1 MVSIPYTINENLK
14 YKNIKMMRIILYF
27 LIYSCFYNIANSSE
41 RLELYFLSKGL
52 LSNRVL
58 SFNDAIQF
66 NTKSRSL
73 GFEGIRNNKKIDY
86 SVKVNRAFYP
96 IITYSDNINGG
107 NLNQNIQVGNYTFIG
122 DENTKAKSG
131 IIIGG
136 GALLGI
142 KKLYDR
148 GRYID
153 LNLNASIA
161 AAPAHD
167 WLQVRNEHITAC
179 SKNHVKEWIFF
190 DACASWAHTKR
201 EFTDTIHKSISTSI
215 TRLFMSGKSFHESS
229 LIAKRFI
236 TDEYQ
241 QLQGSIVLNS
251 LLQDGYKT
259 NISLTKG
266 ETVEDIISLNYSI
279 GLSINRI
286 IYKKPLKVSLSQ
298 SFYDGGNFL
307 GVTREDISNQIS
319 VSYPLYGGL
328 NVSIGYVDNNST
340 IQSFSHSGPLIS
352 VSFSTI
358 SF

>member
-1 MVSIPYTINENLK
+1 M
-14 YKNIKMMRIILYF
+14 KMMRIILSL
-27 LIYSCFYNIANSSE
+27 LIVSCFYNIANSSE
-41 RLELYFLSKGL
+41 RLELYFLSERL
-52 LSNRVL
+52 LSKKVL
-58 SFNDAIQF
+58 TFNDAIQF
-66 NTKSRSL
+66 NIKSRSL
-73 GFEGIRNNKKIDY
+73 GFEGITNNKKIDY
-86 SVKVNRAFYP
+86 TVKVNRSVYP
-96 IITYSDNINGG
+96 IIAYSDNINGG

-167 WLQVRNEHITAC
+167 WLQVRNEYITVC
-179 SKNHVKEWIFF
+179 SKNHIKEWIFF
-190 DACASWAHTKR
+190 DACTSWAHTKR
-201 EFTDTIHKSISTSI
+201 EFTDTIHKSISASI
-215 TRLFMSGKSFHESS
+215 TGLFMSERSFHESTFTV
-229 LIAKRFI
+229 KRFI
-236 TDEYQ
+236 SDEYQ

-251 LLQDGYKT
+251 LLPNSYKT
-259 NISLTKG
+259 NILFTKG
-266 ETVEDIISLNYSI
+266 ETIENIISLNYSI

-307 GVTREDISNQIS
+307 GVIREDTSNQLS
-319 VSYPLYGGL
+319 VSYPVYRGL

-340 IQSFSHSGPLIS
+340 IQSFSHNGPLVS